1 MIDQTSS
8 STSSNKINSVNGEFV
23 HNDQPETITEHCSTN
38 STTPFALIN
47 SINPTNTNQ
56 PVPLMYVKETK
67 YFDKTL
73 IDSGSQVSVAP
84 KSLKSLTGLSIKPS
98 SLILYGANG
107 LPVDSSGRIVLIID
121 LGLNKDFKFS
131 FILAEVPHAILGLDF
146 LTKFKL
152 VPIPHS
158 RVLLDATTNQQVQC
172 VSTNE
177 SSLKLFTIQAT
188 NSQEQQILDQLI
200 SEFPDVFNQ
209 EKLFDPSTVKH
220 HVKHYIRT
228 TGEPF
233 KSKVRPLNPDLYNIA
248 KKEFDELL
256 KLGIVQRAESP
267 WSSPLTMVKK
277 KNGQW
282 RPCSDYRRFN
292 KMTQPDNY
300 AIPFL
305 QDVSNNLAGSK
316 FFSTIDLYKAYHQI
330 PVNESDVPKTAVCT
344 PFGNFVYKFLGF
356 GLRTA
361 TQSFQR
367 MMDEIIS
374 SLNFQ
379 FTYIDDMLAHSS
391 TLDKHYDDLRQL
403 FKILQTNGLI
413 INSTKSKFAQNV
425 L

>member
-1 MIDQTSS
+1 M
-8 STSSNKINSVNGEFV
+8 
-23 HNDQPETITEHCSTN
+23 
-38 STTPFALIN
+38 
-47 SINPTNTNQ
+47 
-56 PVPLMYVKETK
+56 
-67 YFDKTL
+67 
-73 IDSGSQVSVAP
+73 
-84 KSLKSLTGLSIKPS
+84 
-98 SLILYGANG
+98 
-107 LPVDSSGRIVLIID
+107 
-121 LGLNKDFKFS
+121 
-131 FILAEVPHAILGLDF
+131 
-146 LTKFKL
+146 
-152 VPIPHS
+152 
-158 RVLLDATTNQQVQC
+158 
-172 VSTNE
+172 
-177 SSLKLFTIQAT
+177 
-188 NSQEQQILDQLI
+188 
-200 SEFPDVFNQ
+200 FNQ

-305 QDVSNNLAGSK
+305 QDFSNNLAGSK